1 MHQRYPTH
9 LNLQRGSLANR
20 RKAAANWPEGHSR
33 CDNAQKNNVSKH
45 FLGEVFLVA
54 EGPLVQS
61 TKNRFYQLPRTG
73 ACILKSLLKGK
84 MAPKRRLSH
93 GSTASSLLGDI
104 NEEEFPLPGDAEVES
119 GAGGPPGLNGNRR
132 RSMMGGKNRRMS
144 SGASAAE
151 QSRIAEMYKTV
162 IKLSSENV
170 RGAPLSLYIYIYTHT
185 CAHTRRLLTHSLT
198 RTHHA
203 ENQREEL
210 VEPGP
215 D

>member
-1 MHQRYPTH
+1 
-9 LNLQRGSLANR
+9 
-20 RKAAANWPEGHSR
+20 
-33 CDNAQKNNVSKH
+33 
-45 FLGEVFLVA
+45 
-54 EGPLVQS
+54 
-61 TKNRFYQLPRTG
+61 
-73 ACILKSLLKGK
+73 

-170 RGAPLSLYIYIYTHT
+170 RGAPLSLYIHI
-185 CAHTRRLLTHSLT
+185 HTRVLTQNRLLTHTLT